1 VGRAYRAVSVSQDRL
16 LKLHRQAADEFDRR
30 VFAIRN
36 DQWHVATP
44 CAAWDVWSLVNHV
57 VAENLWVPHIMDGAT
72 IAEVGAEFDS
82 DVLGPDAKARWGAS
96 MSAALAAFEAP
107 GAVDR
112 TVHLLRGENPAAVY
126 LEERALDLA
135 IHAWDLAHAIG
146 TDEDLAAP
154 LVDELWRTWKPRRR
168 QLADSGFYGTPV
180 PMAAGVGA
188 QPRLL
193 ALVGRVA

>member
-1 VGRAYRAVSVSQDRL
+1 MSQDRL

-30 VFAIRN
+30 VFAIRT

-72 IAEVGAEFDS
+72 IAGVGAEFDS
-82 DVLGPDAKARWGAS
+82 DVLGPEPKARWGAS
-96 MSAALAAFEAP
+96 MTAALAAFEAP
-107 GAVDR
+107 GAIDR
-112 TVHLLRGENPAAVY
+112 TVHLLRGEGPAAVY

-135 IHAWDLAHAIG
+135 IHAWDLAHSIG

-168 QLADSGFYGTPV
+168 QLADSGYFGTPV
-180 PMAAGVGA
+180 PMAAGVDP